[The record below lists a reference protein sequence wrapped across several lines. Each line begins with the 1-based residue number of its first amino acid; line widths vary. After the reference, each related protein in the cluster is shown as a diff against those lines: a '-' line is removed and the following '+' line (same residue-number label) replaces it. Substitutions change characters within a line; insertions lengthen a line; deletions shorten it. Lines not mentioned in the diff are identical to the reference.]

1 MRYRDSLSRALLLWA
16 VCALWAPALRA
27 HNFWIEPSTLT
38 PVPGQRVAVR
48 LRVGVEL
55 QGDPVPR
62 DPSLIKRFVTVG
74 PSGGEAPVPGVPN
87 TEPAGFVAFQSPGLY
102 TIVYD
107 SSRFPVE
114 LDAAKFETYLK
125 EEGLEAISAA
135 RVRQG
140 KSAAAAKEVF
150 SRCAKALVAVGGGTG
165 SKMGS
170 NTGSSTDPGF
180 DRVFGQRLELVAEK
194 NPYTLAGGGELPVR
208 LLYEGKPLAGALV
221 MALQRGRPDRIA
233 VRSDARGRAVLKLDR
248 PGFWLIKAVRMIPAS
263 PDAGADWESFW
274 ASLTFTLPA
283 R

>member
-1 MRYRDSLSRALLLWA
+1 MRYRDSLGRALLLWA

-38 PVPGQRVAVR
+38 PTPGQRVAVR

-74 PSGGEAPVPGVPN
+74 PAGEAPVPGVPN
-87 TEPAGFVAFQSPGLY
+87 TEPAGFVAFQTPGLY

-135 RVRQG
+135 RARQG

-150 SRCAKALVAVGGGTG
+150 SRCAKALVAVGPGAGTG
-165 SKMGS
+165 
-170 NTGSSTDPGF
+170 PGF

-194 NPYTLAGGGELPVR
+194 NPYTMAGGGELPVR

-221 MALQRGRPDRIA
+221 MALQRGRPDKITG
-233 VRSDARGRAVLKLDR
+233 RSDARGRVTLKLDR

-274 ASLTFTLPA
+274 ASLTFALPA